1 MKRILLIIGIVI
13 LVLGV
18 GGYFALQ
25 WQFKNTKKNSPEQ
38 TVTYSENGAD
48 ISIFYC
54 RPSKKGR
61 EIFGEGNLVPYG
73 KWWRTGANEP
83 TQLTTSK
90 DLIIDGKTLPAGKY
104 SIVTIPEANE
114 WTVIFNSKIPFWGTQ
129 YYPDEDVLRVKAN
142 VDAPMEEVEMLTIAF
157 DKTTIG
163 QDAITFAWDRTKVA
177 VPFEVKN

>member
-1 MKRILLIIGIVI
+1 MKKVLLIVI
-13 LVLGV
+13 AAVLVLGI
-18 GGYFALQ
+18 GGYAFIKISL
-25 WQFKNTKKNSPEQ
+25 KNTKQHSPEK
-38 TVTYSENGAD
+38 TISYRTNGAE
-48 ISIFYC
+48 ISVFYN

-61 EIFGEGNLVPYG
+61 EIFGEGNVVPYG

-90 DLIIDGKTLPAGKY
+90 DLIIDGKTLPAGTY

-114 WTVIFNSKIPFWGTQ
+114 WTVIFNSKISFWGTQ

-142 VDAPMEEVEMLTIAF
+142 VDAPMEEVEMFTIAF
-157 DKTTIG
+157 DKTAAG
-163 QDAITFAWDRTKVA
+163 QDVITFAWDRTKVA